1 VHYILQ
7 GMNENR
13 QIERLDQ
20 NSLDNSDLH
29 SFLFSQN
36 HKKSEK
42 FVDFKINKLVET
54 DIKLI
59 AFYIMYNGI
68 DLRYFYIR
76 IGS

>member
-1 VHYILQ
+1 
-7 GMNENR
+7 MNENR

-59 AFYIMYNGI
+59 AFYLPQFHPIPQNDANWG
-68 DLRYFYIR
+68 RGFTEE
-76 IGS
+76 